1 MARESVEANYTDF
14 TTKFEGKLPFM
25 YLDVKG
31 LVTTGIG
38 NLIDPIG
45 AALSLPWVHTNG
57 APASQDEIRSAWNA
71 VKARQDMKLRGG
83 GAFAGVTDLR
93 LTDDGIRQ
101 LVNDKLR
108 ANEAILR
115 KRFPTYD
122 NWPADA
128 QLGLLSMAWAM
139 GPNFRYPKFE
149 AAVNAL
155 VPDFA
160 AAAKESYINDAN
172 NPGLRPRNV
181 ANESLFMAAADTLK
195 NNLDVT
201 AINWSGFDD
210 LMRKGVAAVSS
221 AAQTGAK
228 TYVKTQRK
236 LLVPGLSIL
245 GLSAIAY
252 GAYEYRDDIQRGVK
266 RAVKRVKGS

>member
-1 MARESVEANYTDF
+1 MARESVEQNYTDF

-38 NLIDPIG
+38 NLIDPVDS
-45 AALSLPWVHTNG
+45 ALSLPWVHPDG
-57 APASQDEIRSAWNA
+57 SPASQAEIRAAWNA

-83 GAFAGVTDLR
+83 GAFGSVTNLR

-101 LVNDKLR
+101 LVNGKLR
-108 ANEAILR
+108 ANEAILK

-160 AAAKESYINDAN
+160 TAAKESYINDAN

-201 AINWSGFDD
+201 AINWNGFDA

-221 AAQTGAK
+221 AAQTGTQ

-236 LLVPGLSIL
+236 IFGPSLAIL
-245 GLSAIAY
+245 GIGGAVYGWSQYGDAIKR
-252 GAYEYRDDIQRGVK
+252 EVK
-266 RAVKRVKGS
+266 KRLP